1 MRRTFATIALC
12 GAALLGGCSDSEI
25 HIDKVRAAFQAMPPE
40 QKTKLE
46 TGLTA
51 LASSNYA
58 AALPPLQSFAF
69 GTKMTDEQR
78 RTLADTI
85 AKVSAKAR
93 DQK

>member
-1 MRRTFATIALC
+1 MRKTLGTIMFLGAT
-12 GAALLGGCSDSEI
+12 LLSGCSDKEI
-25 HIDKVRAAFQAMPPE
+25 HIDKVREAFQALPPE

-51 LASSNYA
+51 LAASNYA

-69 GTKMTDEQR
+69 GTKMTPDQR
-78 RTLADTI
+78 KILSDTI
-85 AKVSAKAR
+85 AKASARAR